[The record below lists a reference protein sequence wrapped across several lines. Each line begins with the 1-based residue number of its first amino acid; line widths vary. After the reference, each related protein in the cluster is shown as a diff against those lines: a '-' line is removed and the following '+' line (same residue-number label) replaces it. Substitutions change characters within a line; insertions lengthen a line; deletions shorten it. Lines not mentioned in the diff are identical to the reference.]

1 MGNIFVLVFVYGGL
15 NWDGMGFMLEGDIL
29 VGYGGI
35 IVVMINYRLG
45 IYGELG
51 CFKFLIWVLNVK
63 LKEFFNFF
71 FYFC

>member
-1 MGNIFVLVFVYGGL
+1 
-15 NWDGMGFMLEGDIL
+15 MGFMLEGDIL

-71 FYFC
+71 FLFLLVLFVIFCF